1 MPKDKKHQDE
11 LPEDNQTTLLSYDFS
26 ADPAPIPISTA
37 QVASQA
43 RVNIGVSTAK
53 PVYCNQIVVAV
64 PVGSDAPSLF
74 SQPPA
79 SSMNTNKWTVTS
91 QLKIGSELWH
101 GLDAEQA
108 YATFTFNCIA
118 SSDYLISYNL
128 VFGVLGTVT
137 PVIGDARV
145 AIQET
150 SGTDPDPAKFT
161 AKAAYFPQHKDLPQ
175 FYLKNLVAT
184 TPNTPTVPTTDFGNG
199 AAIRFAW
206 ESNGSYFQLFQK
218 DQTAPIYSGTA
229 TTCTLPG
236 GASRDT
242 TFILAASMTGS
253 PGQDRPQ
260 GGYQPI
266 YLYDSIGITV
276 ANPVLNPTSVT
287 VSGTLG
293 VTGTSTLGTTN
304 TGTLTSSGATVT
316 GALQAG
322 SLSTGG
328 TLNVTGTAT
337 TGQAT
342 VNGVLTVNGGSTL
355 SGATVNGQLTGTGSA
370 SLANLTVRGLTGSS
384 GRVALLGTGTMLAQ
398 GTNVANT
405 QIYAQT
411 DGFAIA
417 NVLTPGDNGKSSF
430 AYGYIYT
437 VGTWF
442 QVLGGTVGSFG
453 SGWSDVMNNNPNA
466 ITIPIPAG
474 TYWQYAGANAGG
486 NQRDSAIQ
494 IWWFPVGAS
503 SSGEQTFRRV
513 SEEEAGELQAPPPI
527 PDFSAFIR
535 TREEAALE
543 FVERLALAFEAT
555 LEEEVRHELSQL
567 LRRL

>member
-1 MPKDKKHQDE
+1 M
-11 LPEDNQTTLLSYDFS
+11 PEDNQTTLLSYGFS

-43 RVNIGVSTAK
+43 RVNISATGAT

-91 QLKIGSELWH
+91 QLKDGSELWR
-101 GLDAEQA
+101 GLDAGQA
-108 YATFTFNCIA
+108 YATFTFNCI
-118 SSDYLISYNL
+118 SSADYLINYNL

-137 PVIGDARV
+137 GVIGDAKV

-161 AKAAYFPQHKDLPQ
+161 AKAAYFPQSKTWPQ

-184 TPNTPTVPTTDFGNG
+184 APSTPTVPTTDFGNG
-199 AAIRFAW
+199 APIRFAW

-218 DQTAPIYSGTA
+218 DQTAPIYSGTG

-253 PGQDRPQ
+253 PGQDSPQ

-304 TGTLTSSGATVT
+304 TGTLTSASATVT

-328 TLNVTGTAT
+328 TLNVTGNTT

-342 VNGVLTVNGGSTL
+342 VNGALTANGGSTL
-355 SGATVNGQLTGTGSA
+355 NGATVNGQLTGTGSA

-384 GRVALLGTGTMLAQ
+384 GRVALLGTGVMLAQ
-398 GTNVANT
+398 GTSIAQAGVL
-405 QIYAQT
+405 AQT
-411 DGFAIA
+411 DGFALA
-417 NVLTPGDNGKSSF
+417 QVLTPGDNGKSSF
-430 AYGYIYT
+430 AYGSINT
-437 VGTWF
+437 LNTWF
-442 QVLGGTVGSFG
+442 QVQGGTVGSFG
-453 SGWSDVMNNNPNA
+453 AGWSDVMNNNPNA
-466 ITIPIPAG
+466 ITVPIPAG
-474 TYWQYAGANAGG
+474 TWWWYSAGNGGG
-486 NQRDSAIQ
+486 NQRDSPIQ
-494 IWWFPVGAS
+494 IWWFPMGSGS
-503 SSGEQTFRRV
+503 SSTEQTFRRATD
-513 SEEEAGELQAPPPI
+513 EELAAAAPPPPEV

-555 LEEEVRHELSQL
+555 LEEEVRQELSQL